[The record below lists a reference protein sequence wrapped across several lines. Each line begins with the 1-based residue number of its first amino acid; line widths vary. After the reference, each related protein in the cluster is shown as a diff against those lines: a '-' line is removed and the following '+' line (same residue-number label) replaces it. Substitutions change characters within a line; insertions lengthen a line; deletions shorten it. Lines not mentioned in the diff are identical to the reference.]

1 MTEAPEEY
9 PDFPSDDGEVTLA
22 DEGVEGRADEPAGE
36 EAMRTGDPRVDEV
49 LGSMDALHEL
59 PVSEHAAVFEAAHD
73 NLRSALEPDR
83 ETA

>member
-1 MTEAPEEY
+1 
-9 PDFPSDDGEVTLA
+9 
-22 DEGVEGRADEPAGE
+22 
-36 EAMRTGDPRVDEV
+36 
-49 LGSMDALHEL
+49 MDALHEL